1 MLDQV
6 RHLRDQM
13 GGDHHGAGAL
23 GVFPHQQLVEQIPVL
38 GVQAQDGLVEQH
50 VGGVDAEAQN
60 NTEDGAVAGGET
72 VDLLVQ
78 RQLELPG
85 QVLGIGPVEIRV
97 EQLRRVQG
105 PLHLHVVGVQVLLPH
120 QEQPAQG
127 RVAAG
132 GGAVHG
138 DGAAVR
144 AQPPGEDIQQRGLA
158 GAVVAQQSVDFP
170 LLKGQ

>member
-1 MLDQV
+1 
-6 RHLRDQM
+6 M

-23 GVFPHQQLVEQIPVL
+23 RVLLHQQLVEQVPVL

-50 VGGVDAEAQN
+50 VGGVDAEAQD
-60 NTEDGAVAGGET
+60 NTEDGAIAGGEA

-85 QVLGIGPVEIRV
+85 QLLGVGPVEIRV
-97 EQLRRVQG
+97 EQRRRVQG

-120 QEQPAQG
+120 QKHSAQG
-127 RVAAG
+127 GIAAG

-144 AQPPGEDIQQRGLA
+144 AQPPGEDVQQRGLA
-158 GAVVAQQSVDFP
+158 GAVVAQQPVDLP